1 MKTSNK
7 ILLGLMVIV
16 FTVPFLLASSLES
29 KMKKGE
35 YTVQKNENIRS
46 GDMRSG
52 SFTAFKVVKVLAP
65 GPDFLSCHLKL
76 SDDMNYRY
84 YNDGSKDSV
93 KVFTS
98 NDTLYINYVDGH
110 RKTDQN
116 ERRNFTN
123 IELNVSLPAF
133 NNLVVDG
140 AVVIID
146 SLPASLGILSVTLKN
161 NGVIK
166 DGSENRAG
174 ENAKVSPNK
183 SIEKEGLRASET
195 HEAEVSGASDIRKSG
210 KVQNARLELLD
221 RDMRDLL
228 IYGLLFRI

>member
-1 MKTSNK
+1 
-7 ILLGLMVIV
+7 MVIV
-16 FTVPFLLASSLES
+16 FTVPFLLASSLKS

-65 GPDFLSCHLKL
+65 GPDFFTCHLKL

-84 YNDGSKDSV
+84 FNDGSKDSV

-98 NDTLYINYVDGH
+98 NDTLYINYGDGH

-116 ERRNFTN
+116 ERRNFNN
-123 IELNVSLPAF
+123 IELNVNLPAF

-146 SLPASLGILSVTLKN
+146 SLPASLGNLSVTLKN

-174 ENAKVSPNK
+174 ESAKVSPVE
-183 SIEKEGLRASET
+183 SIEKEGLRALET
-195 HEAEVSGASDIRKSG
+195 HEAEVSGATDIRKSD
-210 KVQNARLELLD
+210 KVQNARLELLNP
-221 RDMRDLL
+221 DMRDLL

>member
-7 ILLGLMVIV
+7 ILLGLLVIV
-16 FTVPFLLASSLES
+16 FTVPFLLASSLKS

-35 YTVQKNENIRS
+35 YTVQKNENTRS
-46 GDMRSG
+46 GDMHSG

-76 SDDMNYRY
+76 SQDMNYRY
-84 YNDGSKDSV
+84 YNDGKDSV

-98 NDTLYINYVDGH
+98 NDTLYINYVEGQ

-116 ERRNFTN
+116 DRRNFNN
-123 IELNVSLPAF
+123 IEINVNLPAF

-146 SLPASLGILSVTLKN
+146 SLPASPGNLSVTLKN

-174 ENAKVSPNK
+174 ESAKVSPVEN
-183 SIEKEGLRASET
+183 IETEGLQASET
-195 HEAEVSGASDIRKSG
+195 HEAEVSGASDIRKPG